1 MRETIVCVAASECTW
16 ENLKRYCFN
25 AAFRANRHRFD
36 LAIGFNGYDHEAIR
50 FIDALTPE
58 YLLTRPNTGHDLANF
73 DNILKRVPAHARYIL
88 MHDDH
93 WFFDEEWFDRLL
105 VLLDSTPEV
114 GVFGNLVPYDVQGSF
129 KEYYDRLCA
138 LTGYDE
144 VLGHGYPHFLQGL
157 AGIYRGEVIREILT
171 DDGIPHLHRSVQTA
185 AQVFERV
192 FSALLLNRGVH
203 FAQIPPGFELFLVHR
218 DHSIVLIKLEQAA
231 HYLDMGD
238 RDSAESIFAMLKE
251 LRPDDADLTKR
262 MGEMR
267 AGRRYALPRMPGP

>member
-16 ENLKRYCFN
+16 KNLRRYCFN

-36 LAIGFNGYDHEAIR
+36 LAVGFNGYDPEAIR
-50 FIDALTPE
+50 FIDTLTPE

-73 DNILKRVPAHARYIL
+73 DNILKRVPAHTRYIL

-105 VLLDSTPEV
+105 VLLDGSPEI
-114 GVFGNLVPYDVQGSF
+114 GVFGNLVPYDVQGPF
-129 KEYYDRLCA
+129 REYYDRLCTV
-138 LTGYDE
+138 TGYDD

-157 AGIYRGEVIREILT
+157 AGIYRGEVIQEVLAC
-171 DDGIPHLHRSVQTA
+171 DGIPHLHRSIQAA

-192 FSALLLNRGVH
+192 FSALLLNQGVR

-218 DHSIVLIKLEQAA
+218 DHSIILIKLEQAA
-231 HYLDMGD
+231 HCLDAGD
-238 RDSAESIFAMLKE
+238 RDSAENIFAMLKE
-251 LRPDDADLTKR
+251 LRPDDADLMKR
-262 MGEMR
+262 IEELR
-267 AGRRYALPRMPGP
+267 AGRRFVRPRMTEP